1 MANRVSETDVSEFD
15 AGGDQQDKL
24 FDVLSNQRRRV
35 LLYSLQA
42 SQMPVSVGELATKLA
57 TWEAQQPLSDR
68 SGDDRTTIEISLVHN
83 HLPKMAEAA
92 LIKYDDTE
100 RSVALANQTDELW
113 AHLQTMRSS

>member
-68 SGDDRTTIEISLVHN
+68 SVTIELLSKYLLFTITFRRWPKQHSSNTTIRNEAL
-83 HLPKMAEAA
+83 HLRIR
-92 LIKYDDTE
+92 LTSCGHIF
-100 RSVALANQTDELW
+100 R
-113 AHLQTMRSS
+113 R